1 MNTVI
6 YFKLTVPT
14 FSSNLTAVKPYASDG
29 VAAVELRPT
38 ASRVKVV
45 SKLTGDE
52 KISSL
57 KITII
62 FMSRTFV
69 SRLHSGVHWNVSVCG
84 RSS

>member
-1 MNTVI
+1 MNTLI
-6 YFKLTVPT
+6 YFKLTGPT
-14 FSSNLTAVKPYASDG
+14 FSSNLTAVKSYTNDD

-57 KITII
+57 KIKII
-62 FMSRTFV
+62 FISRTFV
-69 SRLHSGVHWNVSVCG
+69 SRLHSGVH
-84 RSS
+84 